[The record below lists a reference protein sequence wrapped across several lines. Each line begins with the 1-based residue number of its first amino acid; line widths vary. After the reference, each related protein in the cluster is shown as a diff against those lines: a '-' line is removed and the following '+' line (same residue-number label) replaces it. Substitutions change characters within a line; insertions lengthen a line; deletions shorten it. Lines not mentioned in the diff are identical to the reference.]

1 MDSVTRFA
9 MAQREIGMA
18 VGEPPISRG
27 FPPSVYSILPKL
39 LERTGNSDKGSI
51 TGLYTVLVEGDDFN
65 EPISDTVRG
74 ILDGH
79 IVLSRALATSNHY
92 PAIDVL
98 ESVSR
103 VMKDIV
109 PPEHYKQ
116 AGYIKNI
123 MSVYRKARDLIDIG
137 AYKSGS
143 NAEIDEAI
151 RLNPEINR
159 FLRQSVDEP
168 ATFEETIGLMNKIGK

>member
-1 MDSVTRFA
+1 M
-9 MAQREIGMA
+9 
-18 VGEPPISRG
+18 
-27 FPPSVYSILPKL
+27 
-39 LERTGNSDKGSI
+39 
-51 TGLYTVLVEGDDFN
+51 
-65 EPISDTVRG
+65 
-74 ILDGH
+74 
-79 IVLSRALATSNHY
+79 
-92 PAIDVL
+92 L

-109 PPEHYKQ
+109 PPDHYDQ

-151 RLNPEINR
+151 RLNPDITR

-168 ATFEETIGLMNKIGK
+168 ATYEETIGLLHQIGK

>member
-1 MDSVTRFA
+1 M
-9 MAQREIGMA
+9 
-18 VGEPPISRG
+18 
-27 FPPSVYSILPKL
+27 
-39 LERTGNSDKGSI
+39 
-51 TGLYTVLVEGDDFN
+51 EGDDLN

-109 PPEHYKQ
+109 PPQQYEK

-123 MSVYRKARDLIDIG
+123 MSVYRKAKDLIDIG
-137 AYKSGS
+137 AYKSGA

-151 RLNPEINR
+151 RLNPVING
-159 FLRQSVDEP
+159 FLRQDIDES
-168 ATFEETIGLMNKIGK
+168 ATYDEVKDALYSIG

>member
-1 MDSVTRFA
+1 
-9 MAQREIGMA
+9 
-18 VGEPPISRG
+18 
-27 FPPSVYSILPKL
+27 
-39 LERTGNSDKGSI
+39 
-51 TGLYTVLVEGDDFN
+51 VEGDDLN

-79 IVLSRALATSNHY
+79 IVLTRALATSNHY

-109 PPEHYKQ
+109 PAEHYDQ

-151 RLNPEINR
+151 RINPHILR

-168 ATFEETIGLMNKIGK
+168 ATYDETIGLLHKIGK